1 MKNPNGYGT
10 IRKLSGNRRKPW
22 AVLAPQSS
30 SEYSLDKQRKLIGCY
45 ATRAEAMTALGA
57 WHKTPHIDVPASAE
71 NITLAQLC
79 AEYKKLQKFKNL
91 SKQTQNNYSAA
102 WNKLAVLGSYKVKDL
117 RAAHFQT
124 VVDTAHQNGLSA
136 SSLQK
141 IKLFASLLCD
151 YAVQNDIVIKNYAS
165 FVTLPKAETKE
176 KVPFSDLDLQKLES
190 AAKSG
195 FMYADLILIMCYTG
209 WRINEFL
216 ALTPFSW
223 DSANHTLRG
232 GEKTEAG
239 KNRVVPV
246 SDKVMP
252 YLQKWLDK
260 GGPTIVCH
268 EYNGKLVPVTA
279 RYFREKWYYPTLEAL
294 DLPRLTPHAT
304 RHTFASM
311 LHRNGADK
319 WDIQRLM
326 GHSSEVVTNKVYTH
340 VDIEQLQKAVGLL

>member
-57 WHKTPHIDVPASAE
+57 WHKTPHIDIPASAE

-141 IKLFASLLCD
+141 
-151 YAVQNDIVIKNYAS
+151 
-165 FVTLPKAETKE
+165 
-176 KVPFSDLDLQKLES
+176 
-190 AAKSG
+190 
-195 FMYADLILIMCYTG
+195 
-209 WRINEFL
+209 
-216 ALTPFSW
+216 
-223 DSANHTLRG
+223 
-232 GEKTEAG
+232 
-239 KNRVVPV
+239 
-246 SDKVMP
+246 
-252 YLQKWLDK
+252 
-260 GGPTIVCH
+260 
-268 EYNGKLVPVTA
+268 
-279 RYFREKWYYPTLEAL
+279 
-294 DLPRLTPHAT
+294 
-304 RHTFASM
+304 
-311 LHRNGADK
+311 
-319 WDIQRLM
+319 
-326 GHSSEVVTNKVYTH
+326 
-340 VDIEQLQKAVGLL
+340 

>member
-57 WHKTPHIDVPASAE
+57 WHKTPHLDVPATAE

-151 YAVQNDIVIKNYAS
+151 YAVQNDIVIKNYAT

-176 KVPFSDLDLQKLES
+176 KVPFSDLDLQRIDA
-190 AAKSG
+190 AAKAG
-195 FMYADLILIMCYTG
+195 IMYADLILIMCYTG

-223 DSANHTLRG
+223 NSTNHTLRG

-246 SDKVMP
+246 SDKIMP

-260 GGPTIVCH
+260 NGPTIIC
-268 EYNGKLVPVTA
+268 ESKEIIS
-279 RYFREKWYYPTLEAL
+279 FR
-294 DLPRLTPHAT
+294 LPQNI
-304 RHTFASM
+304 FA
-311 LHRNGADK
+311 RNGIIRHWKLSASRVSHLMPQGTLLLLCYTATAQINGIFSDS
-319 WDIQRLM
+319 WDI
-326 GHSSEVVTNKVYTH
+326 
-340 VDIEQLQKAVGLL
+340 LQKLSLIRSILMSI